1 MGKKFWFYTGSK
13 SLLML
18 SDIVFVMTITFVI
31 YQDTQSAAY
40 AALFPLI
47 RTLCQLLA
55 GLISPVLTDRFQ
67 SYHLL
72 KWIPLVR
79 LVMMIVF
86 TAQFPFFQQHIVW
99 LFGALILISMTCGFI
114 SPLLQAIM
122 PILVQANQLVQANST
137 ASIFQQIVQI
147 AGYSFTGMLVLWIG
161 PTYLLGFTCLM
172 IACSYLFFVLVLPLL
187 KQENTTQRTNQ
198 LNSFKDGWTIIWK
211 NKTVRT
217 LTFMDV
223 SENIAGAIWIGAI
236 TLAFVTHDLNESD
249 DWWGFIN
256 AAYYAGAIIGGLLAA
271 WMSRLIQKQLLL
283 SMAAGSF
290 IYAGLTI
297 LFAMN
302 TLPWL
307 ALLLCILMGPAYQI
321 RDVSQQTILQTET
334 PIHDLSKVYAAHYVL
349 SSVSV
354 GLSIFFVG
362 MIADAFGARFVY
374 LLGGLFV
381 LICSSIAITTFMM
394 QKKRATV

>member
-1 MGKKFWFYTGSK
+1 MGNKFWFYTGSK

-18 SDIVFVMTITFVI
+18 SDILFVMTITFVI
-31 YQDTQSAAY
+31 YQDTQSVTY
-40 AALFPLI
+40 AAVFPLI

-67 SYHLL
+67 AYRLL
-72 KWIPLVR
+72 KWVPLLR
-79 LVMMIVF
+79 LGMFIVF
-86 TAQFPFFQQHIVW
+86 TAQFHFFQQHMVW
-99 LFGALILISMTCGFI
+99 LFGALILISITGGFI

-122 PILVQANQLVQANST
+122 PMLVPANQLVKANST
-137 ASIFQQIVQI
+137 ASIFHQMVQI
-147 AGYSFTGMLVLWIG
+147 AGYSFTGMLVLFIG
-161 PTYLLGFTCLM
+161 PFYLLGITCLM
-172 IACSYLFFVLVLPLL
+172 IVLSYLFFMPVFPLL
-187 KQENTTQRTNQ
+187 KQEDVDRKANK
-198 LNSFKDGWTIIWK
+198 LNSFKDGWTVIWK

-223 SENIAGAIWIGAI
+223 CENIAGAVWIGAI
-236 TLAFVTHDLNESD
+236 TLAFVTHDLKESE

-256 AAYYAGAIIGGLLAA
+256 AAYYTGAIIGGLLAA
-271 WMSRLIQKQLLL
+271 WMSRFIQRQLLL
-283 SMAAGSF
+283 FMAAGSF
-290 IYAGLTI
+290 IYAVLTI
-297 LFAMN
+297 LFALN
-302 TLPWL
+302 SLPWL
-307 ALLLCILMGPAYQI
+307 ALVLCILMGPAYQI

-334 PIHDLSKVYAAHYVL
+334 PVRDLSKVYSAHYVL

-381 LICSSIAITTFMM
+381 LICSGIAILAFMV
-394 QKKRATV
+394 QKKRAAV

>member
-31 YQDTQSAAY
+31 YQDTQSATY

-55 GLISPVLTDRFQ
+55 GLLSPVLTDRFQ

-72 KWIPLVR
+72 KWLPLAR
-79 LVMMIVF
+79 LVMLIVF

-99 LFGALILISMTCGFI
+99 LFGALILISMTGGFI

-172 IACSYLFFVLVLPLL
+172 IACSYLFFVPVLPLL
-187 KQENTTQRTNQ
+187 KRENTTQRTNQ

-236 TLAFVTHDLNESD
+236 TLAFVTHDLNESE

-381 LICSSIAITTFMM
+381 LICSGIAITTFMM
-394 QKKRATV
+394 QKKRAAV

>member
-99 LFGALILISMTCGFI
+99 LFGALILISMTGGFI

-122 PILVQANQLVQANST
+122 PILLQANQLVQANST

-172 IACSYLFFVLVLPLL
+172 IACSYLFFVPVLPLL

-236 TLAFVTHDLNESD
+236 TLAFVTHDLNESE

>member
-1 MGKKFWFYTGSK
+1 MGNKFWFYTGSK

-99 LFGALILISMTCGFI
+99 LFGALILISMTGGFI

-172 IACSYLFFVLVLPLL
+172 IACSYLFFVPVLPLL

-236 TLAFVTHDLNESD
+236 TLAFVTHDLNESE

-283 SMAAGSF
+283 SMVAGSF

>member
-31 YQDTQSAAY
+31 YQDTQSATY

-55 GLISPVLTDRFQ
+55 GLLSPVLTDRFQ

-72 KWIPLVR
+72 KWLPLAR
-79 LVMMIVF
+79 LVMLIVF

-99 LFGALILISMTCGFI
+99 LFGALILISMTGGFI

-122 PILVQANQLVQANST
+122 PILVQANQLIQANST

-172 IACSYLFFVLVLPLL
+172 IACSYLFFVPVLPLL
-187 KQENTTQRTNQ
+187 KRENTTQRTNQ

-236 TLAFVTHDLNESD
+236 TLAFVTHDLNESE

-394 QKKRATV
+394 QKKRAAV

>member
-99 LFGALILISMTCGFI
+99 LFGALILISMTGGFI

-122 PILVQANQLVQANST
+122 PMLVQANQLVQANST

-172 IACSYLFFVLVLPLL
+172 IACSYLFFVPVSPLL
-187 KQENTTQRTNQ
+187 KRENTTQRTNQ

-236 TLAFVTHDLNESD
+236 TLAFVTHDLNESE

-334 PIHDLSKVYAAHYVL
+334 PVHDLSKVYAAHYVL

-394 QKKRATV
+394 QKKRAAV

>member
-31 YQDTQSAAY
+31 YQDTQSATY

-55 GLISPVLTDRFQ
+55 GLLSPVLTDRFQ
-67 SYHLL
+67 SYHQL
-72 KWIPLVR
+72 KWLPLAR
-79 LVMMIVF
+79 LVMLIVF

-99 LFGALILISMTCGFI
+99 LFGALILISMTGGFI

-172 IACSYLFFVLVLPLL
+172 IACSYLFFVPVLPLL
-187 KQENTTQRTNQ
+187 KRENTTQRTNQ

-236 TLAFVTHDLNESD
+236 TLAFVTHDLNESE

-381 LICSSIAITTFMM
+381 LICSGIAITTFMM
-394 QKKRATV
+394 QKKRAAV

>member
-1 MGKKFWFYTGSK
+1 MGNKFWFYTGSK

-18 SDIVFVMTITFVI
+18 SDILFVMTITFVI
-31 YQDTQSAAY
+31 YQDTQSVAY
-40 AALFPLI
+40 AAVFPLI

-67 SYHLL
+67 AYRLL
-72 KWIPLVR
+72 KWVPLLR
-79 LVMMIVF
+79 LGMFIVF
-86 TAQFPFFQQHIVW
+86 TAQFHFFQQHMVW
-99 LFGALILISMTCGFI
+99 LFGALILISITGGFI

-122 PILVQANQLVQANST
+122 PMLVPANQLVKANST
-137 ASIFQQIVQI
+137 ASIFHQMVQI
-147 AGYSFTGMLVLWIG
+147 AGYSFTGMLVLFIG
-161 PTYLLGFTCLM
+161 PFYLLGITCLM
-172 IACSYLFFVLVLPLL
+172 IVLSYLFFMPVFPLL
-187 KQENTTQRTNQ
+187 KQEDVDRKANK
-198 LNSFKDGWTIIWK
+198 LNSFKDGWMVIWK

-223 SENIAGAIWIGAI
+223 CENIAGAVWIGAI
-236 TLAFVTHDLNESD
+236 TLAFVTHDLKESE

-256 AAYYAGAIIGGLLAA
+256 AAYYTGAIIGGLLAA
-271 WMSRLIQKQLLL
+271 WMSRFIQRQLLL
-283 SMAAGSF
+283 FMAAGSF
-290 IYAGLTI
+290 IYAVLTI
-297 LFAMN
+297 LFALN
-302 TLPWL
+302 SLPWL
-307 ALLLCILMGPAYQI
+307 ALVLCILMGPAYQI

-334 PIHDLSKVYAAHYVL
+334 PVRDLSKVYSAHYVL

-381 LICSSIAITTFMM
+381 LICSGIAILAFMV
-394 QKKRATV
+394 QKKRAAV

>member
-1 MGKKFWFYTGSK
+1 MGKTFWFYTGSK

-31 YQDTQSAAY
+31 YQDTQSATY

-55 GLISPVLTDRFQ
+55 GLISPVLIDRFQ
-67 SYHLL
+67 AYRLL
-72 KWIPLVR
+72 KWLPLAR
-79 LVMMIVF
+79 LVMMILF
-86 TAQFPFFQQHIVW
+86 TTQFHFFQQHIVW
-99 LFGALILISMTCGFI
+99 LFGALILISMTGGFI

-122 PILVQANQLVQANST
+122 PMLVQANQLVQANST

-147 AGYSFTGMLVLWIG
+147 AGYSFTGILVLWIG
-161 PTYLLGFTCLM
+161 STYLLAFTCLM
-172 IACSYLFFVLVLPLL
+172 IVCSYLLFLPVLPLL
-187 KQENTTQRTNQ
+187 QEENTTQRTNQ
-198 LNSFKDGWTIIWK
+198 LNSFKDGWTVIWK
-211 NKTVRT
+211 NKMIRT

-223 SENIAGAIWIGAI
+223 CENIAGSVWIGAI
-236 TLAFVTHDLNESD
+236 TLAFVTHDLNRSE

-256 AAYYAGAIIGGLLAA
+256 AAYYTGAIIGGLLAA
-271 WMSRLIQKQLLL
+271 WFSRFIQKQLLL
-283 SMAAGSF
+283 FMATGSF
-290 IYAGLTI
+290 IYAVLTI

-302 TLPWL
+302 SLPWL

-321 RDVSQQTILQTET
+321 RDVSQQTILQTAT
-334 PIHDLSKVYAAHYVL
+334 PTRDLSKVYSAHYVL
-349 SSVSV
+349 SSVSA

-362 MIADAFGARFVY
+362 FIADTFGARFVY

-381 LICSSIAITTFMM
+381 LVCSGIAILAFMM
-394 QKKRATV
+394 QKKRAAV